1 MTNDGM
7 PNDGMKK
14 PELLSSVGSGRRVY
28 DLAERSAVFA
38 EAVIEFVL
46 GLPRNAVV
54 NPLITQ
60 IVKSGTSVG
69 ANYCEA
75 DDAVSKKEFI
85 LKIGTCRKES
95 RETRFWLR
103 MIAKAVPSSVES
115 AAPLHQ
121 EADELH
127 RIFSAIRRRALGTP
141 KPQRPNPKG

>member
-1 MTNDGM
+1 
-7 PNDGMKK
+7 
-14 PELLSSVGSGRRVY
+14 VY
-28 DLAERSAVFA
+28 DLAERTARFG
-38 EAVIEFVL
+38 EAVIEFTQN
-46 GLPRNAVV
+46 LPRNCITY
-54 NPLITQ
+54 PLISQ
-60 IVKSGTSVG
+60 IVRSGTSVG

-103 MIAKAVPSSVES
+103 MIAKAVPASVEA

-127 RIFSAIRRRALGTP
+127 RIFSAIRRRSLGTP
-141 KPQRPNPKG
+141 KPEHPNPKG